1 MKKKVLIEGMS
12 CKHCV
17 NHVYEA
23 LDEIRA
29 TEIKVNLEE
38 GNAIAEFGDI
48 TDEAI
53 KEAIEDAGYDVVKI
67 EEA

>member
-1 MKKKVLIEGMS
+1 MDN
-12 CKHCV
+12 CV

-29 TEIKVNLEE
+29 TDIKISLEE
-38 GNAIAEFGDI
+38 GNAIAEVGDI
-48 TDEAI
+48 TDDAI
-53 KEAIEDAGYDVVKI
+53 KEVIEDAGYDVVGI

>member
-1 MKKKVLIEGMS
+1 MKKKILIEGMS

-29 TEIKVNLEE
+29 TDIKVNLE
-38 GNAIAEFGDI
+38 
-48 TDEAI
+48 
-53 KEAIEDAGYDVVKI
+53 
-67 EEA
+67 

>member
-1 MKKKVLIEGMS
+1 MKKKILIKGMS

-17 NHVYEA
+17 NHVHEA

-29 TEIKVNLEE
+29 TDIKVNLEE
-38 GNAIAEFGDI
+38 GNAIAEVGNI

-53 KEAIEDAGYDVVKI
+53 KAAIEDAGYDVLGI
-67 EEA
+67 EEV

>member
-1 MKKKVLIEGMS
+1 MKKKILIEGMS
-12 CKHCV
+12 CGHCV

-23 LDEIRA
+23 LDEIRVID
-29 TEIKVNLEE
+29 IKVNLEE
-38 GNAIAEFGDI
+38 GNAVAEVGDI

-53 KEAIEDAGYDVVKI
+53 KVAIEDAGYDVVEI